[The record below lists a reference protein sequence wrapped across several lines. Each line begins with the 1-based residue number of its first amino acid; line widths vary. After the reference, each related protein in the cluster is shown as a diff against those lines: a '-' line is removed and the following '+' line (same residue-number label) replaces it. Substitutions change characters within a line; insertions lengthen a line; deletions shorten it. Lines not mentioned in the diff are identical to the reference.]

1 MDLDVDERQRG
12 MLNEFYSRPG
22 YLTRR
27 VHQISMSIFMETGA
41 KFDLTPTQYGVLL
54 MLNIMTEVDQG
65 GIVRLLGHDRS
76 SIALAVS
83 NLKARKLLEDRTPH
97 VDRRRKTLM
106 LTRKGDKLFRDV
118 NETLAGVQDK
128 MFRSFEPDERAIFV
142 KLMTKVVDSYDQE
155 RE

>member
-1 MDLDVDERQRG
+1 MDLDLDERQRA

-27 VHQISMSIFMETGA
+27 VHQISISIFMETGA

-54 MLNIMTEVDQG
+54 MLNLMTEVDQG
-65 GIVRLLGHDRS
+65 GIVRMLGHDRS

-83 NLKARKLLEDRTPH
+83 NLKARKLLEDRTPPA
-97 VDRRRKTLM
+97 DRRRRTLL
-106 LTRKGDKLFRDV
+106 LTRKGEKLFQDV

-128 MFRSFEPDERAIFV
+128 MFVSFEPQERATFV
-142 KLMTKVVDSYDQE
+142 ELMKKVVDTYDQN

>member
-83 NLKARKLLEDRTPH
+83 NLKARKLLEDRTPP